1 MNFFNTLTNLT
12 NTQILKI
19 TGFIF
24 LVLVVF
30 YILTN
35 ALSSSFG
42 MRGNSMQVPAPSAM
56 PDMYYGGKESVGLS
70 ARNVS
75 DGMEPPM
82 EDTYTSGDES
92 EAYEVKE
99 YGATIETRNRERDC
113 EAIRSLKAREDVI
126 FENANEHDRGC
137 SYVFKVKKESVEE
150 ILGVVKGLDPKE
162 LTEAS
167 YTIKR
172 EVEDYTS
179 EIQILENKL
188 ASLDKT
194 LTDAVLSYE
203 NITALATNVGNVD
216 SLAKIIESKLTII
229 ERLTSARIEAGNQLE
244 RMNRAKAEALDRL
257 LYTYFTVTVYESKFV
272 DGEEISNSWK
282 TAVQQFV
289 RQTNSA
295 LQDISIGLAYFLLI
309 VVKIGLYFVIGLY
322 GARFAWTFAKRT
334 WKNGG
339 EGNAG

>member
-1 MNFFNTLTNLT
+1 MNFLNTLTNLT

-35 ALSSSFG
+35 VLSSGFG
-42 MRGNSMQVPAPSAM
+42 MSGNSMQISAPS
-56 PDMYYGGKESVGLS
+56 PISDTYYGETKSVGLS
-70 ARNVS
+70 ARNVT
-75 DGMEPPM
+75 GGTEPPV
-82 EDTYTSGDES
+82 ENTYTTGDES

-99 YGATIETRNRERDC
+99 YNATIETRNREKDC

-137 SYVFKVKKESVEE
+137 SYVFKVKKEGVEE

-162 LTEAS
+162 LTETS

-194 LTDAVLSYE
+194 LADAVLSYE
-203 NITALATNVGNVD
+203 NITALATNAGNVD

-229 ERLTSARIEAGNQLE
+229 ERLTSARIDASNQLE

-257 LYTYFTVTVYESKFV
+257 HYTYFTVTVYENKFV
-272 DGEEISNSWK
+272 DGKEISNSWK
-282 TAVQQFV
+282 SAVQQFV
-289 RQTNSA
+289 RQTNGA
-295 LQDISIGLAYFLLI
+295 VQDISIGLVSFMLM

-322 GARFAWTFAKRT
+322 AVRFAWMFAKRT
-334 WKNGG
+334 WKSGG
-339 EGNAG
+339 EGSAG